1 MVVAKEE
8 TIEAE
13 KEVIEMVVA
22 KEAEIDLKIEVRLV
36 QTVKLVSSSISE
48 KWIESTTES

>member
-8 TIEAE
+8 MIGAE

-22 KEAEIDLKIEVRLV
+22 KEVVIDLKIEVRLV
-36 QTVKLVSSSISE
+36 QTAKPVSSSISE